1 MRQLSRLFL
10 RGLVFGIPVGLTV
23 GICYAV
29 FTKVDSLLWPVE
41 EFLLGEGRHIPG
53 VGFASILLGTL
64 VLGVLVSSFL
74 TRQVMRSLER
84 VLERLP
90 MVKLLYTS
98 IRDLLVAFVGEKRR
112 FDRPVR
118 VSLGAT
124 GLSVLGFITRDDL
137 ESLGL
142 SGEVAVYVPQSYNFA
157 GNLMI
162 ASKDSVTPLS
172 ADSGAVMAFVVSG
185 GASLAGEGKE

>member
-1 MRQLSRLFL
+1 MLAPRWRGSRRISKENAMNYISRLFL

-41 EFLLGEGRHIPG
+41 GLFLGEGQHIPG
-53 VGFASILLGTL
+53 VGFTAILLGTL
-64 VLGVLVSSFL
+64 ILGILVSSFL
-74 TRQVMRSLER
+74 TRQLMRSVER

-98 IRDLLVAFVGEKRR
+98 IRDLLMAFVGEKRR

-118 VSLGAT
+118 VRLGAT

-137 ESLGL
+137 ATL
-142 SGEVAVYVPQSYNFA
+142 
-157 GNLMI
+157 
-162 ASKDSVTPLS
+162 
-172 ADSGAVMAFVVSG
+172 
-185 GASLAGEGKE
+185 